1 MLPEILAD
9 FCTGGKTLSEIQ
21 GRLLHGGVNVARNS
35 GELMHG
41 WQNLARDS
49 GQAFARW
56 GMTSPEFRAD
66 FTPVGYD
73 FSEILDLSEG
83 AHGVEN
89 SKDGD
94 TYVGE
99 DGEPHRGETEGSEDQ
114 YGHLDANS
122 KPDVL
127 AGY

>member
-1 MLPEILAD
+1 MAIQIIAWVHPSLPSYCLP
-9 FCTGGKTLSEIQ
+9 
-21 GRLLHGGVNVARNS
+21 RS
-35 GELMHG
+35 GFLCQKF
-41 WQNLARDS
+41 WQT
-49 GQAFARW
+49 FAR
-56 GMTSPEFRAD
+56 GAKPCPKFRAD

-127 AGY
+127 TGY